1 MIASGIRKFRAKGSC
16 ARARDAKPGPYTHDM
31 AKKTITILTD
41 DLDGEELPAGS
52 RSTRFSLDG
61 VEYEIDLSA
70 ANARA
75 LADALA
81 PYIAAAR
88 RVGGART
95 ASASRSRSRGTGADA
110 ERLAAIRAW
119 AQSNGYTVGDRG
131 RIKAEIVDAYDAA
144 QR

>member
-1 MIASGIRKFRAKGSC
+1 
-16 ARARDAKPGPYTHDM
+16 M

-41 DLDGEELPAGS
+41 DLDGEELPLGT

-70 ANARA
+70 DNARA
-75 LADALA
+75 LAAALS
-81 PYIAAAR
+81 PYISAGR

-95 ASASRSRSRGTGADA
+95 ASAPRTRTKSTDAD
-110 ERLAAIRAW
+110 RLQAIRSW
-119 AQSNGYTVGDRG
+119 AQGNGYTVGDRG

-144 QR
+144 N

>member
-1 MIASGIRKFRAKGSC
+1 
-16 ARARDAKPGPYTHDM
+16 M

-41 DLDGEELPAGS
+41 DLDGAELPAGS
-52 RSTRFSLDG
+52 RSTRFALDG
-61 VEYEIDLSA
+61 VEYEIDLSP

-88 RVGGART
+88 RVGGGARST
-95 ASASRSRSRGTGADA
+95 SGSRPRPRAKGTDA

-119 AQSNGYTVGDRG
+119 AQGNGYTVGDRG
-131 RIKAEIVDAYDAA
+131 RIKAEIVEAYEAA
-144 QR
+144 TR

>member
-1 MIASGIRKFRAKGSC
+1 
-16 ARARDAKPGPYTHDM
+16 M

-52 RSTRFSLDG
+52 RSTRFALDG

-81 PYIAAAR
+81 PYISAGR
-88 RVGGART
+88 RVGGSARGG
-95 ASASRSRSRGTGADA
+95 SAARPRSRGAKGADA
-110 ERLAAIRAW
+110 ERLAAIRSW
-119 AQSNGYTVGDRG
+119 AQGNGYAVGDRG
-131 RIKAEIVDAYDAA
+131 RIKAEIVEAFDAA
-144 QR
+144 H

>member
-1 MIASGIRKFRAKGSC
+1 
-16 ARARDAKPGPYTHDM
+16 M

-88 RVGGART
+88 RVGGGRT
-95 ASASRSRSRGTGADA
+95 ASASRSRRGTGADA

>member
-1 MIASGIRKFRAKGSC
+1 
-16 ARARDAKPGPYTHDM
+16 M

-52 RSTRFSLDG
+52 RSTRFALDG

-81 PYIAAAR
+81 PYIAAGR
-88 RVGGART
+88 RVGGGARAT
-95 ASASRSRSRGTGADA
+95 SSARPRARAKTADA
-110 ERLAAIRAW
+110 ERLAAIRSW
-119 AQSNGYTVGDRG
+119 AQGNGYAVGDRG
-131 RIKAEIVDAYDAA
+131 RIKAEIVEAFDAA
-144 QR
+144 H

>member
-1 MIASGIRKFRAKGSC
+1 
-16 ARARDAKPGPYTHDM
+16 M

-52 RSTRFSLDG
+52 RSTRFALDG

-81 PYIAAAR
+81 PYISAAR
-88 RVGGART
+88 RVGGGGRA
-95 ASASRSRSRGTGADA
+95 AASRPRARAKGSDA
-110 ERLAAIRAW
+110 ERLAAIRSW
-119 AQSNGYTVGDRG
+119 AQGNGYTVGDRG
-131 RIKAEIVDAYDAA
+131 RIKAEIVDAYEAA
-144 QR
+144 NG

>member
-1 MIASGIRKFRAKGSC
+1 
-16 ARARDAKPGPYTHDM
+16 M

-52 RSTRFSLDG
+52 RSTRFALDG
-61 VEYEIDLSA
+61 VEYEIDLSP

-81 PYIAAAR
+81 PYIAAGR
-88 RVGGART
+88 RVGGAAR
-95 ASASRSRSRGTGADA
+95 SSGSRPRARAKGTDA

-119 AQSNGYTVGDRG
+119 AQGNGYTVGDRG
-131 RIKAEIVDAYDAA
+131 RIKAEIVEAYEAA
-144 QR
+144 TR